1 MVSERFFFFL
11 FTFFNLFFFSCFFC
25 WHFLFWGEDLIV
37 TRSATASCG
46 MSLFSCCVFFF
57 FFFKTVKFMVG
68 PMSCEQRGSR
78 HTWLAV
84 YVVPPL
90 RGLMRNNTKCLMLGF
105 HWALLSIRRVL
116 RPIGQERRLLFSFG
130 TALEPRPPPPSP
142 SPVQTLPSPPSHSSS
157 SSSVVPS
164 NGMIA
169 VADICC
175 LSWWSCVKGEGNGN
189 KGKGVGGRCGEGKT
203 EWRQRDRLEGWRGQ
217 REGNRLERA
226 AESRFGYR
234 WSRNSVTSTV
244 HLSCRGFFV
253 KPIMSRVPSSA
264 P

>member
-1 MVSERFFFFL
+1 MSHAWIPLGTLVHPPGSSADRPRTTAPL
-11 FTFFNLFFFSCFFC
+11 FV
-25 WHFLFWGEDLIV
+25 WH
-37 TRSATASCG
+37 
-46 MSLFSCCVFFF
+46 
-57 FFFKTVKFMVG
+57 G
-68 PMSCEQRGSR
+68 PRD
-78 HTWLAV
+78 T
-84 YVVPPL
+84 
-90 RGLMRNNTKCLMLGF
+90 
-105 HWALLSIRRVL
+105 
-116 RPIGQERRLLFSFG
+116 
-130 TALEPRPPPPSP
+130 PPPPSP